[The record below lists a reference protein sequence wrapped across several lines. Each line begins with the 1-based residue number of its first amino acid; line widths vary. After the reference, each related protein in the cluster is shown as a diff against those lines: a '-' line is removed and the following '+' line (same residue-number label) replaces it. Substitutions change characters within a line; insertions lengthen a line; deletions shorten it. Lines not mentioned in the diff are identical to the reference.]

1 MTVVQGGPA
10 EWYTDQ
16 LITTHGLLASRVC
29 QVAETSGLW
38 RLLGLR
44 RDPDL
49 ADTELCWHGSGYKNC
64 NKRRHTVPGV
74 SRYSDYSDMCRT
86 VDIHAAGLQVVA
98 FLPRRDIP
106 SPCQEVP

>member
-1 MTVVQGGPA
+1 MTVVQGGAA
-10 EWYTDQ
+10 EWFTDQ
-16 LITTHGLLASRVC
+16 LVTTHGLLASRVC

-44 RDPDL
+44 RDPAL

-74 SRYSDYSDMCRT
+74 SRYHHLWLRC
-86 VDIHAAGLQVVA
+86 L
-98 FLPRRDIP
+98 
-106 SPCQEVP
+106 

>member
-49 ADTELCWHGSGYKNC
+49 ADSELCWHGSGYKNC

-74 SRYSDYSDMCRT
+74 SRYSDFGAIYL
-86 VDIHAAGLQVVA
+86 VIHAAGLQVVA
-98 FLPRRDIP
+98 FLP
-106 SPCQEVP
+106 